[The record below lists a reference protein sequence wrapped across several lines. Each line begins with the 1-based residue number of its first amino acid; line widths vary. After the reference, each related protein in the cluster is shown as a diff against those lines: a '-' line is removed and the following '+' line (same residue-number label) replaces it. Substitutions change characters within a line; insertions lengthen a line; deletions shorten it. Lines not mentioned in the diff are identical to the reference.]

1 MVGKPKVTVLLLG
14 LRQNG
19 RRIHQAIQADGD
31 FQAFGNQ
38 RFGLYSIP
46 PLLKPPKEL
55 PSAVRFEQIA
65 THA

>member
-46 PLLKPPKEL
+46 PLAK
-55 PSAVRFEQIA
+55 A
-65 THA
+65 TQRVT